1 MKINYLY
8 IVLVAIALS
17 FTACNNFLDV
27 EPKGI
32 VLPKTYSDYEAMLNA
47 PEVTASFP
55 DIMLNF
61 SDDAYFSYSPSS
73 VGPDANAYFWNPILD
88 PNNDDAPV
96 VWSDL
101 YKTIYYTNVVVN
113 NVMDAEGGNESIKKQ
128 IYAEALVFRAQAY
141 FHLLTVFSKA
151 YDKSTSDTDLGV
163 PIVTSVDVKDPI
175 PNRATVQENID
186 QIIEDVEHAYSVL
199 SMQRLNAT
207 RVNKSVAAAVLSRV
221 YLYIE
226 DYEKANE
233 YAELAMGNTYQL
245 EDYNI
250 ESYAFGFPEENPEN
264 LWIVL
269 NKDYYAGW
277 MPEYSSDLES
287 NYDFDDLR
295 YMNFAI
301 PIEPTLY
308 YNGAYNLGLTVGEL
322 VLNRAEALARLNK
335 VSEAMD
341 MLNYLREN
349 RIADYAYEPSE
360 ATGKEEALE
369 AVLLERRK
377 ELAFKGTRW
386 MDIKRLVRQGRLSK
400 LQRFDL
406 EGNVIFTLETTV
418 ENTTF
423 EIPSRVLMFNPS
435 MPKNH

>member
-8 IVLVAIALS
+8 IALVTIVLS
-17 FTACNNFLDV
+17 FTACNSFLDV

-55 DIMLNF
+55 DILLNF

-73 VGPDANAYFWNPILD
+73 VGSEANAYFWNPILD
-88 PNNDDAPV
+88 SNNDDAPA
-96 VWSDL
+96 VWADL
-101 YKTIYYTNVVVN
+101 YKTIYYTNVVIN
-113 NVMDAEGGNESIKKQ
+113 NVRDAEGGNESLKEQ

-141 FHLLTVFSKA
+141 FHLLTVFAHA
-151 YDKSTSDTDLGV
+151 YDKSTADTDWGV

-175 PNRATVQENID
+175 PGRATVQENID
-186 QIIEDVEHAYSVL
+186 HIIEDVEYAYGIL

-226 DYEKANE
+226 DYEKADE
-233 YAELAMGNTYQL
+233 YAKLAMGTTYKL

-287 NYDFDDLR
+287 NFDFDDLR

-308 YNGAYNLGLTVGEL
+308 YNGAYNLGITVGEL
-322 VLNRAEALARLNK
+322 VLNRAESLVHLDR

-341 MLNYLREN
+341 MLNYLRQN
-349 RIADYAYEPSE
+349 RIADYAYE
-360 ATGKEEALE
+360 ALDIAGKKDALE
-369 AVLLERRK
+369 AILLERRK

-386 MDIKRLVRQGRLSK
+386 MDIKRLVRQESVSQ
-400 LQRFDL
+400 LQRLDL
-406 EGNVIFTLETTV
+406 EGNVIFDLKTTV